1 MRIEHMAIWADDLEM
16 PRALYTKY
24 FNLKCGSK
32 YTNQSKNYTSYF
44 LSFGE
49 DKIRIELMH
58 IPDMQNPASRG
69 YLKGLAHFA
78 IAVGNTE
85 KVNTL
90 TGRLRADGYT
100 ILSEPRTTGDGYY
113 ESAVADSEAAM
124 WKQQH
129 KQQKNNDLAT
139 RPFAKSFG
147 HIKTKYKS
155 CQLQVICFLTV
166 RGNRQQRMIMEN
178 NPKSRK
184 QATRK

>member
-155 CQLQVICFLTV
+155 YQLQVICFLTV
-166 RGNRQQRMIMEN
+166 
-178 NPKSRK
+178 
-184 QATRK
+184 

>member
-1 MRIEHMAIWADDLEM
+1 MAIWADDLEM

-155 CQLQVICFLTV
+155 YQLQVICFLTV

>member
-49 DKIRIELMH
+49 YKIRIELMH

-124 WKQQH
+124 CKQQH
-129 KQQKNNDLAT
+129 KQQKIT
-139 RPFAKSFG
+139 
-147 HIKTKYKS
+147 I
-155 CQLQVICFLTV
+155 
-166 RGNRQQRMIMEN
+166 
-178 NPKSRK
+178 
-184 QATRK
+184 

>member
-1 MRIEHMAIWADDLEM
+1 MAIWADDLEM

-49 DKIRIELMH
+49 DKTRIELMH

-155 CQLQVICFLTV
+155 YQLQVICFLTV

>member
-49 DKIRIELMH
+49 DKIRIELMR

-129 KQQKNNDLAT
+129 KQQKIT
-139 RPFAKSFG
+139 
-147 HIKTKYKS
+147 I
-155 CQLQVICFLTV
+155 
-166 RGNRQQRMIMEN
+166 
-178 NPKSRK
+178 
-184 QATRK
+184 

>member
-155 CQLQVICFLTV
+155 YQLQVICFLTV

>member
-129 KQQKNNDLAT
+129 KQQKNMPRKFFILIHVPPALL
-139 RPFAKSFG
+139 RFSSPFS
-147 HIKTKYKS
+147 
-155 CQLQVICFLTV
+155 V
-166 RGNRQQRMIMEN
+166 
-178 NPKSRK
+178 
-184 QATRK
+184 

>member
-124 WKQQH
+124 CKQQH

-155 CQLQVICFLTV
+155 YQLQVICFLTV

>member
-155 CQLQVICFLTV
+155 YQLQVICFLTV
-166 RGNRQQRMIMEN
+166 RGNRHQRMIMEN
-178 NPKSRK
+178 NPKSR
-184 QATRK
+184 QQPTRK

>member
-32 YTNQSKNYTSYF
+32 YKKKKKNYTSYF

-124 WKQQH
+124 CKQQH
-129 KQQKNNDLAT
+129 KQQKIT
-139 RPFAKSFG
+139 
-147 HIKTKYKS
+147 I
-155 CQLQVICFLTV
+155 
-166 RGNRQQRMIMEN
+166 
-178 NPKSRK
+178 
-184 QATRK
+184 

>member
-1 MRIEHMAIWADDLEM
+1 MAIWADDLEM

-124 WKQQH
+124 CKQQH

-155 CQLQVICFLTV
+155 YQLQVICFLTV

>member
-155 CQLQVICFLTV
+155 YQLQVICFLTV

-178 NPKSRK
+178 NPKSRN